1 MSQGEKAAENV
12 KSGIKGVFGATEDIR
27 KNINSFADDLIGGNK
42 THESTG
48 IHPHAKQAG
57 AEAEAAT
64 EKAGQ
69 KMSSHQHSGQTVG
82 GSDPVAGTTTSGQAT
97 TTGIHTD
104 SHATGAPVV
113 DEHPTK
119 PTSGMGTQ

>member
-12 KSGIKGVFGATEDIR
+12 KSGIKGVVGATEDIR
-27 KNINSFADDLIGGNK
+27 KNINSFADDLLGSN
-42 THESTG
+42 HESTG

-57 AEAEAAT
+57 GEAEAAT
-64 EKAGQ
+64 EKAAE
-69 KMSSHQHSGQTVG
+69 KLSSHHGGQTVG
-82 GSDPVAGTTTSGQAT
+82 GSDPVAGTTTTGGAT

-104 SHATGAPVV
+104 SHATGAPVT

>member
-27 KNINSFADDLIGGNK
+27 NNINSFADELIGGNK

-57 AEAEAAT
+57 AEAEAAI
-64 EKAGQ
+64 EKAGNDR
-69 KMSSHQHSGQTVG
+69 QTVG
-82 GSDPVAGTTTSGQAT
+82 DSDPVAGTTTTGRAT
-97 TTGIHTD
+97 TTAIHTD
-104 SHATGAPVV
+104 SHATGAPAT
-113 DEHPTK
+113 DKHPTN